1 MIQIAICDDE
11 KAILD
16 EVSGYIKDYAEN
28 KGNLDLEVFRFDSAR
43 TLISTL
49 EDGKTFDI
57 FVLDVYIGDE
67 MGTDLADCIRKNGI
81 ESPIIFATTSIEHA
95 PQSYETGTLR
105 YLIKPINPRKFYEA
119 LDAALIQVKRIED
132 RFLKFKTENGVA
144 SVNANHILY
153 SEARDHYQYLRQ
165 DDGEEI
171 KVRMTVAELF
181 AILVKYGG
189 FVRIGSAYIV
199 NLRHIKNVTPKN
211 VCLYSNIN
219 IQIPRGKFTEIKNT
233 FWNFQCE
240 GQED

>member
-11 KAILD
+11 KEILD
-16 EVSGYIKDYAEN
+16 EVSGYIKNYAE
-28 KGNLDLEVFRFDSAR
+28 KKSDLDIEVFRFDSAR

-49 EDGKTFDI
+49 EDGKSFDV

-67 MGTDLADCIRKNGI
+67 IGTTLARDIRKSGI
-81 ESPIIFATTSIEHA
+81 ESPIIFATTSLEHA

-105 YLIKPINPRKFYEA
+105 YLIKPINPRKFDEA
-119 LDAALIQVKRIED
+119 LDAALLQVKRIED

-144 SVNANHILY
+144 SVNANHIMY
-153 SEARDHYQYLRQ
+153 SEAHDHYQYVRK

-171 KVRMTVAELF
+171 KVRMTVTELF
-181 AILVKYGG
+181 TILSKYGG

-199 NLRHIKNVTPKN
+199 NLRHVKNVTPTN
-211 VCLYSNIN
+211 VCLYSNFK

-240 GQED
+240 EQED

>member
-11 KAILD
+11 KVILD
-16 EVSGYIKDYAEN
+16 EVSGYIKDYAKN
-28 KGNLDLEVFRFDSAR
+28 QSVDIEVFRFDSAKP
-43 TLISTL
+43 LISTL
-49 EDGKTFDI
+49 EDGKSFDI

-67 MGTDLADCIRKNGI
+67 MGTELADCIRKNGI
-81 ESPIIFATTSIEHA
+81 ESPIIFVTTSLEHA
-95 PQSYETGTLR
+95 PESYEMGTLR
-105 YLIKPINPRKFYEA
+105 YLIKPIIPRKFYEA
-119 LDAALIQVKRIED
+119 MDAALLQVKRIED

-153 SEARDHYQYLRQ
+153 SEAHDHYQYLRQ

-199 NLRHIKNVTPKN
+199 NLRHVKNVTPAN
-211 VCLYSNIN
+211 ICLYNNIK
-219 IQIPRGKFTEIKNT
+219 IQIPRGKFTEIKDT

>member
-1 MIQIAICDDE
+1 MIRIAICDDE
-11 KAILD
+11 KKILD
-16 EVSGYIKDYAEN
+16 EVEGYIKNYAEKKN
-28 KGNLDLEVFRFDSAR
+28 IADIEIFRFDSAR
-43 TLISTL
+43 SLLSAL

-67 MGTDLADCIRKNGI
+67 MGTALAGDIRKFGI
-81 ESPIIFATTSIEHA
+81 ESPIIFATTSLEHA

-105 YLIKPINPRKFYEA
+105 YLIKPINPGKFYEA
-119 LDAALIQVKRIED
+119 MGVALAQARKMSEH
-132 RFLKFKTENGVA
+132 FLKFKTENGVA
-144 SVNANHILY
+144 SVNANHIMY
-153 SEARDHYQYLRQ
+153 SEAHDHYQYMRK

-171 KVRMTVAELF
+171 KVRMTVTELF
-181 AILVKYGG
+181 TMLSKYGG
-189 FVRIGSAYIV
+189 FVRIGSAYII
-199 NLRHIKNVTPKN
+199 NLRHVKNVTPTN